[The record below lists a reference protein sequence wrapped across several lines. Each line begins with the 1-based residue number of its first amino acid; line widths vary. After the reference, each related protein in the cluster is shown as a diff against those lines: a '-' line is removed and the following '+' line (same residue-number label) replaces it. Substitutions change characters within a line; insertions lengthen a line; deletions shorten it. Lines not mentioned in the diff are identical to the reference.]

1 METAFGLELWS
12 EPEIKLWSDEIIINT
27 KIDIFIIIVIVITI
41 IIVIVIIAVMKAWIE
56 LELES
61 RILSKILTF

>member
-27 KIDIFIIIVIVITI
+27 KIHIFNFIITVIAI
-41 IIVIVIIAVMKAWIE
+41 INVIVIIAVMKAWIE

-61 RILSKILTF
+61 RILSKILIL

>member
-1 METAFGLELWS
+1 METAFGLQLWS

-27 KIDIFIIIVIVITI
+27 KIHIFNFIITVITI

-61 RILSKILTF
+61 RILSKILIL

>member
-12 EPEIKLWSDEIIINT
+12 EPEIKLWSDEIIVKT

-41 IIVIVIIAVMKAWIE
+41 IIVIVIIAVMKHGLRW
-56 LELES
+56 S
-61 RILSKILTF
+61 

>member
-1 METAFGLELWS
+1 METAFGLQLWS
-12 EPEIKLWSDEIIINT
+12 EPEIKLWSDRIIINT

-61 RILSKILTF
+61 RTFSKILTF